1 MCGGF
6 TCSKNSLICLNII
19 YVVVAIILISVA
31 AYAKAASIVT
41 SLGVVSG
48 IIACG
53 VFLLFISIIGL
64 VGASKHHQVMLFFY
78 MIVLFIIFIIQF
90 SVACACLAFNEEQQK
105 SLALQGWMKA
115 DNSTKEDAQKYFK
128 CCGYNSL
135 NPNDTRLGH
144 PSCDSVPGCCEGL
157 SANQTCCA
165 DEASCKCDTC
175 EAKVLEVI
183 GSDLA
188 TVGGIG
194 LFFSFTEVVGFV
206 LAKRY
211 RHQVDPRA
219 NIQSLLGHK

>member
-6 TCSKNSLICLNII
+6 TCSKHSLIILNCI
-19 YVVVAIILISVA
+19 YVVVSFILIGVA

-53 VFLLFISIIGL
+53 IFLLFISIVGL
-64 VGASKHHQVMLFFY
+64 IGASKHHQVMLFFY

-105 SLALQGWMKA
+105 NLALQGWARA
-115 DNSTKEDAQKYFK
+115 DNTTKDDAQKYFK

-135 NPNDTRLGH
+135 YSNTTELGH
-144 PSCDSVPGCCEGL
+144 PSCDAIPECCDGL
-157 SANQTCCA
+157 LPNQTCCA
-165 DEASCKCDTC
+165 DESSCKCPVC
-175 EAKVLEVI
+175 EPKILEVI
-183 GSDLA
+183 SGDLT

-194 LFFSFTEVVGFV
+194 LFFSFTEFIGVFLTVRF
-206 LAKRY
+206 RNQ
-211 RHQVDPRA
+211 RDPRA
-219 NIQSLLGHK
+219 NPSAFL

>member
-19 YVVVAIILISVA
+19 YVVVAFILISVA

-64 VGASKHHQVMLFFY
+64 IGASKHHQVMLFFY

-105 SLALQGWMKA
+105 SLALQGWRRA
-115 DNSTKEDAQKYFK
+115 DNSTKEDAQKYFQ
-128 CCGYNSL
+128 CCGYNTLS
-135 NPNDTRLGH
+135 PNETTLGY
-144 PSCDSVPGCCEGL
+144 PSCDTVPKCCENL

-165 DEASCKCDTC
+165 DEDHCNCPRC
-175 EAKVLEVI
+175 EGKILSVI
-183 GSDLA
+183 SSDLT

-194 LFFSFTEVVGFV
+194 LFFSFTEFIGVFLTVRF
-206 LAKRY
+206 RNQ
-211 RHQVDPRA
+211 RDPRA
-219 NIQSLLGHK
+219 NPSAFL